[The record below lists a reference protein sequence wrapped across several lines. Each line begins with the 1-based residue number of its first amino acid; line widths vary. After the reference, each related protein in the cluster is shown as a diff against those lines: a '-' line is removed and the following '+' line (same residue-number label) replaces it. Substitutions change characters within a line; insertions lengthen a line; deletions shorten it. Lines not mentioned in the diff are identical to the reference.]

1 MLHVKLFEDFVNE
14 SLRSDLKRFIN
25 KNEDELNSL
34 ADADQWQRIELM
46 LNNEFGLESGSKES
60 KEVIDSFM
68 LIF

>member
-14 SLRSDLKRFIN
+14 SLRSDLKRFIK

-46 LNNEFGLESGSKES
+46 LNNEFGLEPGSKES

>member
-14 SLRSDLKRFIN
+14 GLRSDLKRFIN

-46 LNNEFGLESGSKES
+46 LNDEFGLEPGSKES